1 MIHEMLQ
8 QRFGKDTVFMDKSTM
23 GPGDKWAERI
33 KSDLVEAKAV
43 LVVIKDVR
51 TWLGVDA
58 LGRRNIEKEDDWVRQ
73 ELELAIKEGKELV
86 PLVVKGGQLPPKD
99 VLPGTLHAL
108 LSFNAMAISLEDSW
122 EVDQQKIVDACKRKL
137 EHSGMSLRQ
146 PTDPVILVRKFGP
159 SFGMLAAVLHVAES
173 NESFRAYID
182 QHQTDLCK
190 FVKYVRP
197 VRATKQ
203 FHDIAHH
210 VQVSCLAQFKRKLM
224 GSLSSDLEWEF
235 ENELYLINEALG
247 KLDELQAENEARGI
261 EEPWFEKFRLRLE
274 NLNTAIR
281 NINIEL
287 FQQEVAELDSLLKKQ
302 QTALNQRLVRL
313 IEKDL
318 RLSHIADNLVDA
330 LRLID
335 SSSEPDQASR
345 INSVTKEL
353 CSFTNDFLC
362 LRDVHDIWQGIDNEL
377 SLLEN
382 HLSLGN
388 KEDADDTE
396 DCPLSVLRNVER
408 ELEKVYKKGGPEN
421 LSSIMDRMRK
431 SHTKLRDKLV
441 LARATEPNT
450 SDMKKALFS
459 FSEPARMIFLAID
472 RRLKEKCNELVM
484 LEEVVNELLI
494 TQNASGG
501 PDAV

>member
-1 MIHEMLQ
+1 
-8 QRFGKDTVFMDKSTM
+8 
-23 GPGDKWAERI
+23 
-33 KSDLVEAKAV
+33 
-43 LVVIKDVR
+43 
-51 TWLGVDA
+51 
-58 LGRRNIEKEDDWVRQ
+58 
-73 ELELAIKEGKELV
+73 
-86 PLVVKGGQLPPKD
+86 
-99 VLPGTLHAL
+99 
-108 LSFNAMAISLEDSW
+108 
-122 EVDQQKIVDACKRKL
+122 
-137 EHSGMSLRQ
+137 
-146 PTDPVILVRKFGP
+146 
-159 SFGMLAAVLHVAES
+159 
-173 NESFRAYID
+173 
-182 QHQTDLCK
+182 
-190 FVKYVRP
+190 
-197 VRATKQ
+197 
-203 FHDIAHH
+203 
-210 VQVSCLAQFKRKLM
+210 M